1 MTTNLPEKALK
12 GTRKVTGPGSNGL
25 DQDILDAMK
34 QEIAEKRAQDPTDLY
49 PEGMPDQPWSRIK
62 TKRNEEKRL
71 IKGESDEAWQAFV
84 MFRDM
89 PWRAIL
95 PLLRKVNTVATE
107 LHKPHPL
114 LYRWA
119 ERWDWY
125 NRAAAFDD
133 YMDKESIKENVW
145 RLAEMRQ
152 RHGRSAREIQKKAMS
167 ILLKTPRGQIT
178 SQVALSMIRDGA
190 MLERLALGEPTAILQ
205 TR

>member
-1 MTTNLPEKALK
+1 MTPNLPEKAQK
-12 GTRKVTGPGSNGL
+12 SPQKVTGPGSNGL
-25 DQDILDAMK
+25 DQDILDEEMT
-34 QEIAEKRAQDPTDLY
+34 EEKTQDPTDLY
-49 PEGMPDQPWSRIK
+49 PEGLPDQPWSRLK
-62 TKRNEEKRL
+62 TKRNEEKRQ

-95 PLLRKVNTVATE
+95 PMPRKVNTVANE
-107 LHKPHPL
+107 LDKANQL
-114 LYRWA
+114 LYRWS
-119 ERWDWY
+119 ERWDWQ

-133 YMDKESIKENVW
+133 YMDKESIKESVW

-152 RHGRSAREIQKKAMS
+152 RHSRCAREIQKKAMS

-190 MLERLALGEPTAILQ
+190 MFERLALGEPTAILQ